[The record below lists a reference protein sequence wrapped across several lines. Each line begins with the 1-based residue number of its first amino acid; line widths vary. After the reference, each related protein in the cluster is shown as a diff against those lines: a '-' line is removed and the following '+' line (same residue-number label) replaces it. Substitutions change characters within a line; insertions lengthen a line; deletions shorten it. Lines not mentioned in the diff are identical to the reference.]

1 MNDEIPDR
9 SLVRCDSQN
18 KQNYHDSKRHAC
30 LMSTLSPEI
39 RLHIYELLL
48 PPGPWSE
55 EMKFSFHDF
64 FKIYHIDEE
73 IRMEAQQLFDREL
86 QKICF
91 EVRINNDSRPMHFPT
106 RPFDVSLIRI
116 LSIEIFSA
124 ALGKWGNRTSVCDDD
139 REPLQSPQYFYREE
153 NLVGETMVVLE
164 LVKLLHS
171 AMSLTQLSVTFLVK
185 ELEESYGQD
194 DTEDE
199 NSWSITTLSIMK
211 TLADPFKVLRGINR
225 PRLAGI
231 CSLQKTW
238 NSEVKISLLNESD
251 ECFRQY
257 KTGWEET
264 LARLEHSSGLSDVE
278 IMYYQLL
285 RNRDD
290 ILDATSQ
297 LGSVRTAWDWTDRRG
312 YEGSFIYNDIL
323 VDTLAVHLYTVSDLL
338 LDARWA
344 RDNGNARELRRIDE
358 EIVQSFQV
366 LVKKGDDLIEG
377 WIEERK
383 QAVEYQC
390 SKRRKFGAGSFTV
403 EDILTPS

>member
-1 MNDEIPDR
+1 
-9 SLVRCDSQN
+9 
-18 KQNYHDSKRHAC
+18 
-30 LMSTLSPEI
+30 
-39 RLHIYELLL
+39 
-48 PPGPWSE
+48 
-55 EMKFSFHDF
+55 MKFSFHDF